1 MQDVNA
7 KIEARGGI
15 LVNDKLTPIHQT
27 YWWPSGAFPP
37 EKIQS
42 SMDIPLK
49 IAEALPQQVD
59 YQHELSF
66 NYSWCYTKVCLIECK
81 TLRMLH
87 YLQ

>member
-7 KIEARGGI
+7 TIEARGGI
-15 LVNDKLTPIHQT
+15 LVNDKLIPIHQT

-49 IAEALPQQVD
+49 IIEALPQKVD
-59 YQHELSF
+59 YQHGLSF
-66 NYSWCYTKVCLIECK
+66 NYEWDFFKVLFVKFK

-87 YLQ
+87 YMQ